1 MEATVD
7 AQLRADDVAFTE
19 SDAALIRVIAE
30 AGSVSGAAA
39 TLGRSRARALAR
51 IETLEEAFGPLVDRQ
66 RGGQSGGGSELT
78 DAGETVLARFDR
90 LQASLAGTAAVAECV
105 LSGRVTD
112 RTGELG
118 VIETDAGTI
127 QARLIGR
134 PGRDPPDK
142 GSLVQVSVRSDAVT
156 LHDPSAPPAADAT
169 SARNHF
175 EGVVAAVDRGDAI
188 ATVTVSVPP
197 ECPITA
203 VLTHESLDR
212 LGLGEGVPVVLTF
225 KATATRATPVPGDD
239 GST

>member
-19 SDAALIRVIAE
+19 SDAALIRAIAE
-30 AGSVSGAAA
+30 AGSVSGAAT

-127 QARLIGR
+127 QARLLGR
-134 PGRDPPDK
+134 PGRDPPDV

-156 LHDPSAPPAADAT
+156 VQAPEDTPPLDGT
-169 SARNHF
+169 SARNRF
-175 EGVVAAVDRGDAI
+175 EGTVTAI
-188 ATVTVSVPP
+188 DPGTAIVTVTVDIGGS
-197 ECPITA
+197 
-203 VLTHESLDR
+203 ESLVALLTQDSRER
-212 LGLGEGVPVVLTF
+212 LALETGSPVVVFF
-225 KATATRATPVPGDD
+225 KATATRAIGID
-239 GST
+239 